1 MTHLV
6 SAEPVCRHYDDP
18 VDTGTFAPDSPQIG
32 LRGPLL
38 RQPCRTVNRFFLLLC
53 ILCLAAPHHLNFCSR
68 EPSPIFSSTMRFPPR
83 AESLI
88 QGDYPCCSRSFA

>member
-18 VDTGTFAPDSPQIG
+18 VDYRDICSPQIG
-32 LRGPLL
+32 LRGLLL
-38 RQPCRTVNRFFLLLC
+38 RQPCRTVNRFLLLLC

-68 EPSPIFSSTMRFPPR
+68 EPSPILTSTMRFPPR